1 MSEWV
6 WVALAV
12 VFVIVESIT
21 LGLTTIW
28 FAIGALLAFL
38 MAFFE
43 YTWQVQI
50 IVFLG
55 SSLVMLY
62 YTAPFARRYLKIGT
76 TPTNVQAL
84 IGESALVIETIQH
97 VKYGQ
102 VQVKGQIWRAKTV
115 SKDEVIEVNEE
126 VVIENID
133 GNTLVVRK
141 AKEEN
146 SQEEAAKEE

>member
-1 MSEWV
+1 MSAWLWV
-6 WVALAV
+6 VLAV
-12 VFVIVESIT
+12 VFVVIESIT

-38 MAFFE
+38 MAWLE

-62 YTAPFARRYLKIGT
+62 YTAPFARKYLKIGT

-84 IGESALVIETIQH
+84 IGENALVLEKIQH

-102 VQVKGQIWRAKTV
+102 VQVKGQIWSAKTND
-115 SKDEVIEVNEE
+115 KEEEIEANEE
-126 VVIENID
+126 VVIENIE
-133 GNTLVVRK
+133 GNTLIVRK
-141 AKEEN
+141 AKEE
-146 SQEEAAKEE
+146 